1 MAFHITT
8 SQFSQAIR
16 HALDTLHSPCDPEQ
30 PNLHLSPRLI
40 SCDGPS
46 LTLELSDTPERLD
59 TFQAMMRP
67 FSILEVVRTGVIAV
81 QKGGGKI

>member
-40 SCDGPS
+40 FAIADGTA
-46 LTLELSDTPERLD
+46 LAYPE
-59 TFQAMMRP
+59 FA
-67 FSILEVVRTGVIAV
+67 SAS
-81 QKGGGKI
+81 